1 MTQRAKPQPP
11 AYPIESVDNALRLLL
26 MFREQPLL
34 RVAEAS
40 RTLGVAPS
48 TAHRLLAMLQYHG
61 FVEQDPRTKAY
72 RAGGALTEIGLAA
85 VRGID
90 VRAVARPVMEALAR
104 ELGETV
110 HLGTLDR
117 AEVVFLDS
125 VEGTQVVR
133 VGSRVG
139 VRLPAHLTSIGKAML
154 AHLPEERVRA
164 LYPTEILPG
173 RTDHST
179 VRRKALLRTL
189 GRVAEQGY
197 AINDR
202 ESEEEVCA
210 VGVPILT
217 SGATV
222 TAALGVS
229 TPHSRFDDRL
239 LERIVPALRAAA
251 AKISEQL

>member
-1 MTQRAKPQPP
+1 MTQGAKPKPP

-26 MFREQPLL
+26 MFRERPLL

-61 FVEQDPRTKAY
+61 FVVQDPRTKAY
-72 RAGGALTEIGLAA
+72 RAGTALTDIGLAA
-85 VRGID
+85 VRDID
-90 VRAVARPVMEALAR
+90 VRAVARPVLESLAR

-117 AEVVFLDS
+117 AEVVFVDS
-125 VEGTQVVR
+125 IEGTQVVR
-133 VGSRVG
+133 VGSRLG
-139 VRLPAHLTSIGKAML
+139 VRLPAHLTSMGKAIL
-154 AHLPEERVRA
+154 AHLPEERLKA

-173 RTDHST
+173 RTAHST
-179 VRRKALLRTL
+179 VRRKALMRDLR
-189 GRVAEQGY
+189 RIAEQGY
-197 AINDR
+197 AVNDR

-210 VGVPILT
+210 VGAAVLT
-217 SGATV
+217 SAGTV
-222 TAALGVS
+222 TSAISVS
-229 TPHSRFDDRL
+229 IPHSRFDDHL
-239 LERIVPALRAAA
+239 VERVVPALRAAA